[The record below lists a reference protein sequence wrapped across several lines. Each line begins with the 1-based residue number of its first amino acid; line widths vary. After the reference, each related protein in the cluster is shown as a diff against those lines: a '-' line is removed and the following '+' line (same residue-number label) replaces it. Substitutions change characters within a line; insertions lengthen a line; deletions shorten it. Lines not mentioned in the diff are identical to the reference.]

1 MSVWWGIQL
10 LSPSLLCLPQV
21 VIVLDAKSCLTLA
34 SLLGSSVHGISQARI
49 LERPFP
55 SPGHLPDLGVKPYS
69 PALVGGF
76 FTSELPGKPA
86 CSRTGQ

>member
-1 MSVWWGIQL
+1 MSD
-10 LSPSLLCLPQV
+10 SF
-21 VIVLDAKSCLTLA
+21 A
-34 SLLGSSVHGISQARI
+34 SLLGSSVHGTSQARI

-55 SPGHLPDLGVKPYS
+55 SPEHLPDVGVKPYS
-69 PALVGGF
+69 PPLAGGF

>member
-1 MSVWWGIQL
+1 MSD
-10 LSPSLLCLPQV
+10 SF
-21 VIVLDAKSCLTLA
+21 A
-34 SLLGSSVHGISQARI
+34 SLLGSSVHGVSQVKI

-69 PALVGGF
+69 LALADGF